1 MNELNLDSIN
11 TSDVTINRLDETGN
25 TIEDDIPKLDEL
37 DLLVDPSK
45 TITNSPA
52 VSSNDIKEKDEK
64 KNSLE
69 TNFTSTF
76 KEAESKDDT
85 KTLDNVEFKINVER
99 ETSPNVSDNSTI
111 KRFTTS
117 SSLFEDDGKEKQEL
131 LFKLKRLEAR
141 GIPLSKHYSNSS
153 SVSEMRE
160 EYSRLKQQR
169 DLENSI
175 KFQRKTMMAF
185 ASGVEFMNSKFDPF
199 DIKLDGWSESLH
211 ENLNDYDDVFE
222 ELHEKYK
229 TRAKIAP
236 ELRLLMMLG
245 GSAVMF
251 HMTQSFFKSSSM
263 PNMDDIM
270 RQNPDLARQF
280 AQAGVSEATKNSP
293 GLGNLFNDMMNEH
306 KPASPPVFV
315 PPQPSFTPQMNNP
328 SNIQEVPD
336 VPDVMTGPKDQD
348 VERILNQINEY
359 REAEAKPSKNINM
372 FQEQPPAK
380 SPAPAPKRRG
390 RPKKNPAPS
399 FPLNV

>member
-1 MNELNLDSIN
+1 MP
-11 TSDVTINRLDETGN
+11 R
-25 TIEDDIPKLDEL
+25 
-37 DLLVDPSK
+37 
-45 TITNSPA
+45 SPA
-52 VSSNDIKEKDEK
+52 HPNINENLYNDEPQQSYREPQREYMSHEEELQQKKQLLYQFERLEK
-64 KNSLE
+64 K
-69 TNFTSTF
+69 
-76 KEAESKDDT
+76 
-85 KTLDNVEFKINVER
+85 
-99 ETSPNVSDNSTI
+99 
-111 KRFTTS
+111 
-117 SSLFEDDGKEKQEL
+117 
-131 LFKLKRLEAR
+131 
-141 GIPLSKHYSNSS
+141 GIPVRKFNLNSDLN
-153 SVSEMRE
+153 EMKW
-160 EYSRLKQQR
+160 EYERIKNQR
-169 DLENSI
+169 DTDNAI
-175 KFQRKTMMAF
+175 KTYRKGLVVFTNI
-185 ASGVEFMNSKFDPF
+185 VEILNSKFDPF

>member
-11 TSDVTINRLDETGN
+11 TSEVSLSKVDETGN
-25 TIEDDIPKLDEL
+25 KSIEDDIPKLDEL
-37 DLLVDPSK
+37 DLLVDPTKSIQNTPSVRVDDVQPDK
-45 TITNSPA
+45 SNSTDTN
-52 VSSNDIKEKDEK
+52 
-64 KNSLE
+64 L
-69 TNFTSTF
+69 TSTF
-76 KEAESKDDT
+76 KDT
-85 KTLDNVEFKINVER
+85 EISEKKTLDNVEFKINVER
-99 ETSPNVSDNSTI
+99 ETTPNTNDDSTI
-111 KRFTTS
+111 KKFTTMS
-117 SSLFEDDGKEKQEL
+117 SSLFEDDGKERQEL

-236 ELRLLMMLG
+236 EIRLLMMLG

-270 RQNPDLARQF
+270 KQNPDLARQF
-280 AQAGVSEATKNSP
+280 ANAGVAEATKNSP

-306 KPASPPVFV
+306 KPAQPPVFI
-315 PPQPSFTPQMNNP
+315 PPQPSFTPPSAP
-328 SNIQEVPD
+328 SNMHAVPD
-336 VPDVMTGPKDQD
+336 APSSIMSGPKDQD

-359 REAEAKPSKNINM
+359 RESDAKPTKDLNM
-372 FQEQPPAK
+372 YQNQPPATPAA
-380 SPAPAPKRRG
+380 PAPAPKRRG
-390 RPKKNPAPS
+390 RPKKNATPS
-399 FPLNV
+399 FP

>member
-11 TSDVTINRLDETGN
+11 TSEVVISKVDETG
-25 TIEDDIPKLDEL
+25 IKSIDDDIPKLDEL
-37 DLLVDPSK
+37 DLLVDPAKS
-45 TITNSPA
+45 IQNSPS
-52 VSSNDIKEKDEK
+52 VRVDDIQPKTPTSID
-64 KNSLE
+64 
-69 TNFTSTF
+69 TNLTSTF
-76 KEAESKDDT
+76 KDT
-85 KTLDNVEFKINVER
+85 DISEKKHIENVEFKINVER
-99 ETSPNVSDNSTI
+99 ETTPNTSDDSTI
-111 KRFTTS
+111 KKFTTMS
-117 SSLFEDDGKEKQEL
+117 SSLFEDDGKERQEL

-199 DIKLDGWSESLH
+199 DVKLDGWSESLH

-236 ELRLLMMLG
+236 EIRLLMMLG

-280 AQAGVSEATKNSP
+280 ANAGVASATKNSP

-306 KPASPPVFV
+306 KPAQPPGFI
-315 PPQPSFTPQMNNP
+315 PPQPSFTPP
-328 SNIQEVPD
+328 STMHAVPD
-336 VPDVMTGPKDQD
+336 VPSSIMSGPKDQD

-359 REAEAKPSKNINM
+359 RESDAKPTKDLNVYQS
-372 FQEQPPAK
+372 QPPAT
-380 SPAPAPKRRG
+380 PAPPAPTPKRRG
-390 RPKKNPAPS
+390 RPKKNATPS
-399 FPLNV
+399 FP

>member
-1 MNELNLDSIN
+1 
-11 TSDVTINRLDETGN
+11 
-25 TIEDDIPKLDEL
+25 
-37 DLLVDPSK
+37 
-45 TITNSPA
+45 
-52 VSSNDIKEKDEK
+52 
-64 KNSLE
+64 
-69 TNFTSTF
+69 
-76 KEAESKDDT
+76 
-85 KTLDNVEFKINVER
+85 
-99 ETSPNVSDNSTI
+99 
-111 KRFTTS
+111 
-117 SSLFEDDGKEKQEL
+117 
-131 LFKLKRLEAR
+131 
-141 GIPLSKHYSNSS
+141 
-153 SVSEMRE
+153 VSEMRE

-199 DIKLDGWSESLH
+199 DVKLDGWSESLH

-236 ELRLLMMLG
+236 EIRLLMMLG

-280 AQAGVSEATKNSP
+280 ANAGVASATTNSP

-306 KPASPPVFV
+306 KPAQPPGFI
-315 PPQPSFTPQMNNP
+315 PPQPSFTPP
-328 SNIQEVPD
+328 SNMHAVPD
-336 VPDVMTGPKDQD
+336 VPSSIMSGPKDQD

-359 REAEAKPSKNINM
+359 RESDAKPTKDLNVYQS
-372 FQEQPPAK
+372 QPPAT
-380 SPAPAPKRRG
+380 PAPPAPTPKRRG
-390 RPKKNPAPS
+390 RPKKNATPS
-399 FPLNV
+399 FP

>member
-11 TSDVTINRLDETGN
+11 TSEVVLSKVDETG
-25 TIEDDIPKLDEL
+25 IKSIDDDIPKLDEL

-45 TITNSPA
+45 SIQNSPSVRA
-52 VSSNDIKEKDEK
+52 DDIQPNKPTSID
-64 KNSLE
+64 
-69 TNFTSTF
+69 TNLTSTF
-76 KEAESKDDT
+76 KDT
-85 KTLDNVEFKINVER
+85 DISEKKHIENVEFKINVER
-99 ETSPNVSDNSTI
+99 ETTPNTSDDSTI
-111 KRFTTS
+111 KKFTTMS
-117 SSLFEDDGKEKQEL
+117 SSLFEDDGKERQEL

-199 DIKLDGWSESLH
+199 DVKLDGWSESLH

-236 ELRLLMMLG
+236 EIRLLMMLG

-280 AQAGVSEATKNSP
+280 ANAGVASATKNSP

-306 KPASPPVFV
+306 KPAQPPVFI
-315 PPQPSFTPQMNNP
+315 PPQPSFTPP
-328 SNIQEVPD
+328 SMQHSTD
-336 VPDVMTGPKDQD
+336 AASSVMSGPKDQD

-359 REAEAKPSKNINM
+359 RESDAKPTKDLNVYQS
-372 FQEQPPAK
+372 QPLATPAP
-380 SPAPAPKRRG
+380 PAPAPKRRG
-390 RPKKNPAPS
+390 RPKKNATPS
-399 FPLNV
+399 FP